1 MTDIQQHIFDYI
13 TEEYVCQLLP
23 PKYFWHY
30 TRVLDQREDALLET
44 LTDQQ
49 RDLFEAYQMAQF
61 DRDNLE
67 RQALFRA
74 TWAMAHELLCP

>member
-13 TEEYVCQLLP
+13 TEEYVRQLLP

-44 LTDQQ
+44 LTPLL
-49 RDLFEAYQMAQF
+49 R
-61 DRDNLE
+61 
-67 RQALFRA
+67 ALFSTR
-74 TWAMAHELLCP
+74 TS